1 MSPLSRRHVLFTLS
15 GVAGIAGCGFQLRG
29 ALALPFETFYTS
41 TAPTS
46 VLGGDLRRAIR
57 AQGPRVVEQREDA
70 QVRLDVLAEI
80 PERDISA
87 LSTSGRP
94 REFQLRLRL
103 RWQVRD
109 HRERNLLAASE
120 MVLRRTLTVLDA
132 QGVVNPDEEALL
144 YRDMRGDAVQQI
156 IRRLSTI
163 VLPSD

>member
-1 MSPLSRRHVLFTLS
+1 MHNLPRRRALLMLWGSTI
-15 GVAGIAGCGFQLRG
+15 IAGCGFQLRG
-29 ALALPFETFYTS
+29 AVALPFETFYTS

-57 AQGPRVVEQREDA
+57 AQGARVVEQRDDA

-80 PERDISA
+80 PEREISA
-87 LSTSGRP
+87 LSMSGRP

-109 HRERNLLAASE
+109 QAERDLIAATE
-120 MVLRRTLTVLDA
+120 TVLRRTLTVLDA

-144 YRDMRGDAVQQI
+144 YRDMRTDAVQQM
-156 IRRLSTI
+156 IRRLRT
-163 VLPSD
+163 VTLPPG